1 MPRIAGRSV
10 KLHPAGVM
18 VVLPHYLHNYKAFGR
33 VTILGEFLAVAAVSM
48 CVTFVLV
55 DMGRPD
61 RVFNVFKYPTPGSVM
76 FWDIIVLNGY
86 LILNIL
92 IGWNVLECERH
103 SIAPPKWVKFLSYV
117 SIPWAVSIHTVT
129 AFLYAGLPGRGYWL
143 TAILAPRF
151 LSSAFAAGPALLILL
166 CLLVR
171 KYSKFDP
178 GKEQIQTLAKVVTYA
193 TLINVFFFFCEVFT
207 VFYSQ
212 LPDHMAH
219 FQYLFFG
226 LDGKGQLVPLM
237 WFSIVGMTLAALFL
251 VNPKLRKNE
260 STLAALCGL
269 GLRAFR
275 REWRRGRAAYDRGTL
290 EASAYWARILAAG
303 RGGREEPPLPELIER
318 DYASWARSNEAVLRW
333 ARSLSAAG
341 MRIAILSNMPRDLLE
356 RMRANLAWFADFPVG
371 VFSCEVA
378 CVKPEERMFRIC
390 LESLGVE
397 PQRTMFIDDSLA
409 NVRAARRLG
418 ISALHFRTV
427 GRLLRQAGRLRSAE
441 PAARVTAPV
450 AESAP

>member
-1 MPRIAGRSV
+1 MLEKALVGTKRYYGLLAILAGLFALGFLFYLKQLNVGLSITGMGRDVSWGFYISQFTYLV
-10 KLHPAGVM
+10 GVAASAVM
-18 VVLPHYLHNYKAFGR
+18 VVLPYYLHNYKAFGR

-86 LILNIL
+86 LVLNIL

-219 FQYLFFG
+219 FQYLFVG

-260 STLAALCGL
+260 CTLAALCGL
-269 GLRAFR
+269 VIITTWLDKGLGLMTGGFVPNPMEQVIEYWPTAP
-275 REWRRGRAAYDRGTL
+275 
-290 EASAYWARILAAG
+290 EAI
-303 RGGREEPPLPELIER
+303 I
-318 DYASWARSNEAVLRW
+318 
-333 ARSLSAAG
+333 
-341 MRIAILSNMPRDLLE
+341 
-356 RMRANLAWFADFPVG
+356 
-371 VFSCEVA
+371 
-378 CVKPEERMFRIC
+378 
-390 LESLGVE
+390 SLGVWAMGFLVL
-397 PQRTMFIDDSLA
+397 T
-409 NVRAARRLG
+409 
-418 ISALHFRTV
+418 
-427 GRLLRQAGRLRSAE
+427 LLYKIAVSIKE
-441 PAARVTAPV
+441 
-450 AESAP
+450 EIKS

>member
-1 MPRIAGRSV
+1 MLEKALVGTKRYYGLLAILAGLFSLGFLFYLKQLNVGLSITGMGRDVSWGFYISQFTYLV
-10 KLHPAGVM
+10 GVAASAVM
-18 VVLPHYLHNYKAFGR
+18 VVLPYYLHNYKAYGR

-86 LILNIL
+86 LVLNIL

-219 FQYLFFG
+219 FQYLFVG

-237 WFSIVGMTLAALFL
+237 WFSIVGMTLAGLFL

-260 STLAALCGL
+260 CTLAALCGL
-269 GLRAFR
+269 VIITTWLDKGLGLMTGGFVPNP
-275 REWRRGRAAYDRGTL
+275 L
-290 EASAYWARILAAG
+290 EQVIEYWPTA
-303 RGGREEPPLPELIER
+303 PE
-318 DYASWARSNEAVLRW
+318 
-333 ARSLSAAG
+333 
-341 MRIAILSNMPRDLLE
+341 AI
-356 RMRANLAWFADFPVG
+356 
-371 VFSCEVA
+371 
-378 CVKPEERMFRIC
+378 I
-390 LESLGVE
+390 SLGVWAMGFLVL
-397 PQRTMFIDDSLA
+397 T
-409 NVRAARRLG
+409 
-418 ISALHFRTV
+418 
-427 GRLLRQAGRLRSAE
+427 LLYKIAVSIKE
-441 PAARVTAPV
+441 
-450 AESAP
+450 EIKS

>member
-1 MPRIAGRSV
+1 MLEKALVGTKRYYGLLAILAGLFALGFLFYLKQLNVGLGITGMGRDVSWGLYISQFTYLV
-10 KLHPAGVM
+10 GVAASAVM
-18 VVLPHYLHNYKAFGR
+18 VVLPYYLHNYKAFGR

-86 LILNIL
+86 LVLNIL

-103 SIAPPKWVKFLSYV
+103 SMAPPKWVKFLSYV

-219 FQYLFFG
+219 FQYLFVG

-260 STLAALCGL
+260 CTLAALCGL
-269 GLRAFR
+269 VIITTWLDKGLGLMTGGFVPNPMEQVTEYWPTAP
-275 REWRRGRAAYDRGTL
+275 
-290 EASAYWARILAAG
+290 EAI
-303 RGGREEPPLPELIER
+303 I
-318 DYASWARSNEAVLRW
+318 
-333 ARSLSAAG
+333 
-341 MRIAILSNMPRDLLE
+341 
-356 RMRANLAWFADFPVG
+356 
-371 VFSCEVA
+371 
-378 CVKPEERMFRIC
+378 
-390 LESLGVE
+390 SLGVWAMGFLIL
-397 PQRTMFIDDSLA
+397 T
-409 NVRAARRLG
+409 
-418 ISALHFRTV
+418 
-427 GRLLRQAGRLRSAE
+427 LLYKIAVSIKE
-441 PAARVTAPV
+441 
-450 AESAP
+450 EIKS

>member
-1 MPRIAGRSV
+1 MLEKALVGTRRYYGLLAILAGLFALGFLFYLKQLNVGLSITGMGRDVSWGFYISQFTYLV
-10 KLHPAGVM
+10 GVAASAVM
-18 VVLPHYLHNYKAFGR
+18 VVLPYYLHNYKAFGR

-86 LILNIL
+86 LVLNIL

-251 VNPKLRKNE
+251 VNPKFRKNE
-260 STLAALCGL
+260 CTLAALCGL
-269 GLRAFR
+269 VIITTWLDKGLGLMTGGFVPNP
-275 REWRRGRAAYDRGTL
+275 L
-290 EASAYWARILAAG
+290 EQVVEYWPTA
-303 RGGREEPPLPELIER
+303 PE
-318 DYASWARSNEAVLRW
+318 
-333 ARSLSAAG
+333 
-341 MRIAILSNMPRDLLE
+341 AI
-356 RMRANLAWFADFPVG
+356 
-371 VFSCEVA
+371 
-378 CVKPEERMFRIC
+378 I
-390 LESLGVE
+390 SLGVWAMGFLVL
-397 PQRTMFIDDSLA
+397 T
-409 NVRAARRLG
+409 
-418 ISALHFRTV
+418 
-427 GRLLRQAGRLRSAE
+427 LLYK
-441 PAARVTAPV
+441 V
-450 AESAP
+450 AVSIKEEIKS